1 MCGLPFSRVVKLS
14 CSPFLKKKKK
24 KKPRPVEF
32 FFFLSLFSF
41 PGPLGQEQWT
51 RSNLGQEVWLKQ
63 EVLILKAWQLNATMH
78 TYD

>member
-14 CSPFLKKKKK
+14 CSPFLKKTKK